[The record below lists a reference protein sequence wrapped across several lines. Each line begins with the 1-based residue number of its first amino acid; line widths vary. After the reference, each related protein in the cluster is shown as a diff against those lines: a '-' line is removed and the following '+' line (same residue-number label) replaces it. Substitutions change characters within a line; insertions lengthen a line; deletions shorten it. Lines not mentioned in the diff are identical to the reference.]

1 MSNFHDDAVQLMTDI
16 LNMLNQEAQSS
27 QVGDSSTGNES
38 VYSVLLRLVGVS
50 NSVVLNIN
58 NKATDTTTQPGVATK
73 DPNLVDD
80 FFKIQDR
87 STELQLAQINLLLK
101 TFKQRLSRYSKA
113 RQSIKLN
120 RTKRLIDPAA
130 KPLDASKLVLSTPE
144 QTRKGLTAAQSKLQK
159 EGDITGIIAQ
169 DIAIQTALGASINNA
184 TPIPENIGNFASQL
198 TNFLRSTATEA
209 EDNIY
214 NLTLFQ
220 NEIQS
225 EVNKLENA
233 QKLLFD
239 GSPTFSGPD
248 QTLALINIL
257 NLLIFL
263 TDRKQMLYNCSQC
276 KFFRPGKSNVC
287 IFAGAGGS
295 SSPTSLVNLIDQSG
309 NPVVGRLTQP
319 NNSCKQVWG
328 LDSNEYYAPADSI
341 TQALTKLLKGK

>member
-16 LNMLNQEAQSS
+16 LNLLNEEAQSG
-27 QVGDSSTGNES
+27 QVGDSSAADES

-50 NSVVLNIN
+50 SSVVLNIN
-58 NKATDTTTQPGVATK
+58 NNPTNTTTQPGPTAK
-73 DPNLVDD
+73 DSNLVDD
-80 FFKIQDR
+80 LFKIQDR
-87 STELQLAQINLLLK
+87 NAELQLAQINLLLK

-120 RTKRLIDPAA
+120 RTKRLIDPAT
-130 KPLDASKLVLSTPE
+130 KPLDANKLVLSTPE
-144 QTRKGLTAAQSKLQK
+144 QTRKGLTAAQKKLQK
-159 EGDITGIIAQ
+159 DGDITGIIAQ
-169 DIAIQTALGASINNA
+169 DIAIQTALDSSINNA
-184 TPIPENIGNFASQL
+184 TPIPDNIGNFASQL

-214 NLTLFQ
+214 KLTLFQ

-239 GSPTFSGPD
+239 GSPTFSGSD
-248 QTLALINIL
+248 QTLSLINVL

-263 TDRKQMLYNCSQC
+263 TDRTQMLYNCSQC
-276 KFFRPGKSNVC
+276 QFFRPGKSNVC
-287 IFAGAGGS
+287 TFAGAGS
-295 SSPTSLVNLIDQSG
+295 SSLTPLVNLTDQSG
-309 NPVVGRLTQP
+309 NPVVGRLAQP

-328 LDSNEYYAPADSI
+328 LDSNEYYAPSDAVI
-341 TQALTKLLKGK
+341 QASTKLLKGK